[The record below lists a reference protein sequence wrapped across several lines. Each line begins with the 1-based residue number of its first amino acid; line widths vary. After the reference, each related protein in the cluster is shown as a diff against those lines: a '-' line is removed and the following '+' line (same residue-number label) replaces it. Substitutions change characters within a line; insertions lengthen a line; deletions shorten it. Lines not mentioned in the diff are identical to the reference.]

1 MGYVYLLLQALIF
14 SFGGILIK
22 TAAPSFSPFMVSFLR
37 FVLGVLFLLLL
48 QRLRGKRP
56 NLTLLNRVIVFGGI
70 AKTLH
75 YLGENYGVM
84 HGFSYGNVVI
94 WPVQTVVV
102 LLISTLVFREK
113 VSRRAILG
121 ALMCVSGIVLL
132 TWNGMPLNDFIGG
145 QGPLLIA
152 FVIAGIGASLFSVAQ
167 KKLLDKMDTV
177 DLNASMFII
186 GGLCAGG
193 VLPLTSA
200 PVTGIRLPAAVAMLI
215 LGAIT
220 GVGFLL
226 QAEGFKTVPIFV
238 ATVVQSSTVLLSLLW
253 AALLYHERITGWI
266 IAGTALFLTGILCVN
281 VKSARKRNNS
291 AGD

>member
-22 TAAPSFSPFMVSFLR
+22 TTSTSFSPFMVSFMR
-37 FVLGVLFLLLL
+37 FVLGVAFLSLL
-48 QRLRGKRP
+48 QLVRGKKP
-56 NLTLLNRVIVFGGI
+56 HLTLANRLVVFGGI

-102 LLISTLVFREK
+102 LLISTFVLKEK
-113 VSRRAILG
+113 VTWRSVAG
-121 ALMCVSGIVLL
+121 AFLCVSGIVLL
-132 TWNGMPLNDFIGG
+132 TWNGMPLKDFIGG

-167 KKLLDKMDTV
+167 KKLLDRMDTV
-177 DLNASMFII
+177 ELNNSMFVI

-193 VLPLTSA
+193 VLPLTGA
-200 PVTGIRLPAAVAMLI
+200 PVAGIRLPAVVALLI

-238 ATVVQSSTVLLSLLW
+238 ATVVQSSTVLLSLVW

-266 IAGTALFLTGILCVN
+266 VAGTALFLAGILCIN
-281 VKSARKRNNS
+281 LKRR
-291 AGD
+291 D

>member
-22 TAAPSFSPFMVSFLR
+22 TTATAFSPFMVSFLR
-37 FVLGVLFLLLL
+37 FALGVLFLLAL
-48 QRLRGKRP
+48 QLIRGKRP
-56 NLTLLNRVIVFGGI
+56 HLTLANRIVIIGGI

-94 WPVQTVVV
+94 WPVQTVVI
-102 LLISTLVFREK
+102 LLISTLVLKEK
-113 VSRRAILG
+113 VSRRAIAG
-121 ALMCVSGIVLL
+121 AFACVSGIVLL
-132 TWNGMPLNDFIGG
+132 TWNGMPLDTFIGD

-152 FVIAGIGASLFSVAQ
+152 FVIAGIGASLFSVCQ
-167 KKLLDKMDTV
+167 KKLLNTMDTV
-177 DLNASMFII
+177 ELNNSMFLI
-186 GGLCAGG
+186 GGLCAGS
-193 VLPLTSA
+193 VLPFTSD
-200 PVTGIRLPAAVAMLI
+200 PVTGIQLPAVVAMLI

-238 ATVVQSSTVLLSLLW
+238 ATVVQSATVRLSLLW

-266 IAGTALFLTGILCVN
+266 IAGTALFLAGILCIN
-281 VKSARKRNNS
+281 LKPR
-291 AGD
+291 D

>member
-22 TAAPSFSPFMVSFLR
+22 TTATAFSPFMVSFLR
-37 FVLGVLFLLLL
+37 FALGVLFLLLL
-48 QRLRGKRP
+48 QVFRGKKP
-56 NLTLLNRVIVFGGI
+56 HLTLANRVVVFGGI

-94 WPVQTVVV
+94 WPVQTVVI
-102 LLISTLVFREK
+102 LLFSTLVLKEK
-113 VSRRAILG
+113 VTRQAIAG
-121 ALMCVSGIVLL
+121 AFMCVSGIMLL
-132 TWNGMPLNDFIGG
+132 TWNGMPTDAFIGG

-152 FVIAGIGASLFSVAQ
+152 FVIAGIGASLFSVCQ
-167 KKLLDKMDTV
+167 KKLLDRLETV
-177 DLNASMFII
+177 ELNNSMFLI

-193 VLPLTSA
+193 VLPLTGPA
-200 PVTGIRLPAAVAMLI
+200 LTGPIRLPAAVAMLI

-220 GVGFLL
+220 GAGFLL

-266 IAGTALFLTGILCVN
+266 VAGTALFLAGILCVN
-281 VKSARKRNNS
+281 MKPK
-291 AGD
+291 GQ

>member
-1 MGYVYLLLQALIF
+1 MGYVCLLLQALIF

-22 TAAPSFSPFMVSFLR
+22 TTATAFSPFMVSFLR
-37 FVLGVLFLLLL
+37 FALGVLFLLAL
-48 QRLRGKRP
+48 QLIRGKKP
-56 NLTLLNRVIVFGGI
+56 HLTLLNRVVVFGGI
-70 AKTLH
+70 AKVLH

-94 WPVQTVVV
+94 WPVQTVVI
-102 LLISTLVFREK
+102 LLISTLVLKEK
-113 VSRRAILG
+113 VTRPAVAG
-121 ALMCVSGIVLL
+121 AFLCLSGIVLL
-132 TWNGMPLNDFIGG
+132 TWNGMPLRDFIGG

-152 FVIAGIGASLFSVAQ
+152 FVIAGIGASLFSVCQ

-177 DLNASMFII
+177 ELNNSMFLI

-193 VLPLTSA
+193 VLPLTGTA
-200 PVTGIRLPAAVAMLI
+200 VTFPIRLPAAAAMLV
-215 LGAIT
+215 LGVIT

-253 AALLYHERITGWI
+253 ASLLYRERITGWI
-266 IAGTALFLTGILCVN
+266 VAGTVLFLGGILLVN
-281 VKSARKRNNS
+281 VKPRRQP
-291 AGD
+291 

>member
-22 TAAPSFSPFMVSFLR
+22 TTAMSFSPFMVSFMR
-37 FVLGVLFLLLL
+37 FVLGVAFLSLL
-48 QRLRGKRP
+48 QLVRGKRP
-56 NLTLLNRVIVFGGI
+56 HLTLANRLVVFGGI

-102 LLISTLVFREK
+102 LLISTFVLKEK
-113 VSRRAILG
+113 VTWRSVAG
-121 ALMCVSGIVLL
+121 AFLCVSGIVLL
-132 TWNGMPLNDFIGG
+132 TWNGMPLKDFIGG

-167 KKLLDKMDTV
+167 KKLLDRMDTV
-177 DLNASMFII
+177 ELNNSMFVI

-193 VLPLTSA
+193 VLPLTGA
-200 PVTGIRLPAAVAMLI
+200 PVAGIRLPAVVALLI

-266 IAGTALFLTGILCVN
+266 IAGTALFLAGILLVN
-281 VKSARKRNNS
+281 VKQRR
-291 AGD
+291 

>member
-1 MGYVYLLLQALIF
+1 MGYIYLLLQALIF

-22 TAAPSFSPFMVSFLR
+22 TATTCFSSFMVSFLR
-37 FVLGVLFLLLL
+37 FALGVVCLLLL
-48 QRLRGKRP
+48 QVFRGRKPR
-56 NLTLLNRVIVFGGI
+56 LTLLNRVVVFGGV

-84 HGFSYGNVVI
+84 HGFSYGNVII

-102 LLISTLVFREK
+102 LLISTLVLKEK
-113 VSRRAILG
+113 VTWRAVAG
-121 ALMCVSGIVLL
+121 AFLCVAGIMLL
-132 TWNGMPLNDFIGG
+132 TWNGMPMEDFIGG

-152 FVIAGIGASLFSVAQ
+152 FVIAGIGASLFSAAQ

-177 DLNASMFII
+177 ELNNSMFLI

-193 VLPLTSA
+193 VLPLTGTA
-200 PVTGIRLPAAVAMLI
+200 VTGFRLPAVAAMLI

-226 QAEGFKTVPIFV
+226 QAEGFKTVPLFV
-238 ATVVQSSTVLLSLLW
+238 ATVVQSSTVLLSLVW

-266 IAGTALFLTGILCVN
+266 IAGTALFLLGILCVN
-281 VKSARKRNNS
+281 VKPARK
-291 AGD
+291 

>member
-22 TAAPSFSPFMVSFLR
+22 TTATSFSPFMVSFMR
-37 FVLGVLFLLLL
+37 FVLGVAFLSLL
-48 QRLRGKRP
+48 QLARGKKP
-56 NLTLLNRVIVFGGI
+56 HLTLANRLVVFGGI

-102 LLISTLVFREK
+102 LLFSTFVLKEK
-113 VSRRAILG
+113 VTWRAVAG
-121 ALMCVSGIVLL
+121 AFLCVSGIVLL
-132 TWNGMPLNDFIGG
+132 TWNGMPLKDFIGG

-167 KKLLDKMDTV
+167 KKLLDRMDTV
-177 DLNASMFII
+177 ELNNSMFVI

-193 VLPLTSA
+193 VLPLTGA
-200 PVTGIRLPAAVAMLI
+200 PVTDIRLPAVVALLI

-238 ATVVQSSTVLLSLLW
+238 ATVVQSSTVLLSLVW

-266 IAGTALFLTGILCVN
+266 IAGTALFLAGILCIN
-281 VKSARKRNNS
+281 LKCR
-291 AGD
+291 D

>member
-22 TAAPSFSPFMVSFLR
+22 TTATSFSPFMVSFMR
-37 FVLGVLFLLLL
+37 FVLGVAFLSLL
-48 QRLRGKRP
+48 QLVRGKRP
-56 NLTLLNRVIVFGGI
+56 HLTLANRLVVFGGI
-70 AKTLH
+70 DKTLH

-102 LLISTLVFREK
+102 LLISTFVLKEK
-113 VSRRAILG
+113 VTWRAVAG
-121 ALMCVSGIVLL
+121 AFLCVSGIVLL
-132 TWNGMPLNDFIGG
+132 TWNGMPLKDFVDG

-167 KKLLDKMDTV
+167 KKLLDRMDTV
-177 DLNASMFII
+177 ELNNSMFVI

-193 VLPLTSA
+193 VLPLTGA
-200 PVTGIRLPAAVAMLI
+200 PVAGIRLPAVVALLI

-238 ATVVQSSTVLLSLLW
+238 ATVVQSSTVLLSLVW
-253 AALLYHERITGWI
+253 AALLYHEHITGWI
-266 IAGTALFLTGILCVN
+266 IAGTALFLAGILCVN
-281 VKSARKRNNS
+281 AKPGGR
-291 AGD
+291 